1 MADVNKLLQDIGKLS
16 PADKEKISQACGGSL
31 VKDGASKFSCDRSS
45 QACISTFSGD
55 GNKGEVSFAQWRFE
69 VRGLVRDK
77 IYSEPVII
85 QTLRRSLRNTA
96 ADVLLH
102 MGESVKIDEVI
113 EKMDKVFGNILPSE
127 AVLEQ
132 FYSAK
137 QLAAESVAVWACRL
151 EDILSK
157 LKTPLFSKD
166 VTKSMLKTKFYSGLR
181 PGCLKN
187 ALRHSFDGGSNY
199 DDLLVAARVA
209 ELEEEQENK
218 ATARAQQSVVVD
230 TGMAAKLDKVLAS
243 LETMQS
249 RLDRLERKEQRPP
262 PSQPPNKQRT
272 RSFTGNCYGCGQT
285 GHIKSFKRAAVCFGG
300 AESRPIFI

>member
-16 PADKEKISQACGGSL
+16 PADKEKNSQACGGSL
-31 VKDGASKFSCDRSS
+31 VKEEKDGASTFSCDRNS
-45 QACISTFSGD
+45 QAPISTFSGD

-77 IYSEPVII
+77 IFSEPVIA
-85 QTLRRSLRNTA
+85 QTLRRSLRGTA

-113 EKMDKVFGNILPSE
+113 DKMDKVFGNILPFE

-157 LKTPLFSKD
+157 LKTPLFSKG
-166 VTKSMLKTKFYSGLR
+166 VCSGLNFTRGLR

-187 ALRHSFDGGSNY
+187 VLRHSFDGGSNY

-209 ELEEEQENK
+209 ELEEEQEKK
-218 ATARAQQSVVVD
+218 ATAREQQSVVVD

-249 RLDRLERKEQRPP
+249 RLDRLERKEQRTP

-285 GHIKSFKRAAVCFGG
+285 GHIKSRCPLNAQQPASGG
-300 AESRPIFI
+300 GK

>member
-1 MADVNKLLQDIGKLS
+1 MTYTVILIAICDCIRHIIWVSLLRFNLYFYDSQYMQLSNHFWVIRLRFWLVFFLIVQLASIMADVNKLLQDIGKLS

-31 VKDGASKFSCDRSS
+31 VKEEQDGASKFSCDLNS
-45 QACISTFSGD
+45 QARISTFSGE
-55 GNKGEVSFAQWRFE
+55 GNKGEVSFAQCRFE

-77 IYSEPVII
+77 IYSEPVIV
-85 QTLRRSLRNTA
+85 QTLRRSLRGTA

-113 EKMDKVFGNILPSE
+113 DKMDKVFGNILPSE

-132 FYSAK
+132 FYYAK

-166 VTKSMLKTKFYSGLR
+166 VTKSMVRTKFYLGLR

-187 ALRHSFDGGSNY
+187 
-199 DDLLVAARVA
+199 
-209 ELEEEQENK
+209 
-218 ATARAQQSVVVD
+218 
-230 TGMAAKLDKVLAS
+230 
-243 LETMQS
+243 
-249 RLDRLERKEQRPP
+249 
-262 PSQPPNKQRT
+262 
-272 RSFTGNCYGCGQT
+272 
-285 GHIKSFKRAAVCFGG
+285 
-300 AESRPIFI
+300 